1 MKGSL
6 RKYKETGHFLF
17 KVNDKLETVCNA
29 PNDKAGVYLVYALKD
44 NDKHLIYVG
53 SSGHIDNAG
62 KLSIRKTGGGGIK
75 GRIVNGH
82 ISLVKLRD
90 INLGPHKCKGTQLI
104 VLKFTGLLLI
114 TMISRKA
121 QAILNIAYFES
132 ILLPIMFYQSG
143 TRNSNA

>member
-6 RKYKETGHFLF
+6 RKYKDTGHFLF
-17 KVNDKLETVCNA
+17 NVNDNLEKVCNA

-82 ISLVKLRD
+82 QFGKIKRHKSWPTQMQRDSIDCLEIHWFVTHNNDFKESPSYIEYSLLREHF
-90 INLGPHKCKGTQLI
+90 IANN
-104 VLKFTGLLLI
+104 VLPKWNKKF
-114 TMISRKA
+114 
-121 QAILNIAYFES
+121 
-132 ILLPIMFYQSG
+132 
-143 TRNSNA
+143 